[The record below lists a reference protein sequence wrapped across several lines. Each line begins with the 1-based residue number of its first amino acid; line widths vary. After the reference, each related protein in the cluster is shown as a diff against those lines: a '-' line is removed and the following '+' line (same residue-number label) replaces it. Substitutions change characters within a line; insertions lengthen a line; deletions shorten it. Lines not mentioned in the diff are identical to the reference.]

1 MTFLADDNVIMH
13 GNAERRRDCDDLLG
27 HRDVG
32 LRRRWVAGR
41 VVVYQDHRGRRQ
53 LQRPFDQFARL
64 DRGVIDGADLL

>member
-1 MTFLADDNVIMH
+1 
-13 GNAERRRDCDDLLG
+13 
-27 HRDVG
+27 